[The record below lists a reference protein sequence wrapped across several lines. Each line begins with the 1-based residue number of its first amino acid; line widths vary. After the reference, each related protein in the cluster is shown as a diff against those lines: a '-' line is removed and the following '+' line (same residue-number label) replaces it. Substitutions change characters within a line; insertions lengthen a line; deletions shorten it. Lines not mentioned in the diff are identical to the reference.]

1 MFVSLAFIAA
11 AQAGVVIPLGKAPR
25 IIEQPRA
32 PIETAGPRWALACKD
47 SDDWEKPAPP
57 VRIHANTYLVG
68 TCGISSIL
76 ITGSQGHVLIDGGT
90 EQGADLIA
98 DNIRRLGYRVEDIR
112 FILHSHEHFDH
123 VGGIAKL
130 QRLSGAMV
138 ISSVPAKK
146 VLETGTPSADDP
158 QSGTLKP
165 FPPASVGRTIVDG
178 QEVRLGNLMLTA
190 MATPGH
196 TPGALS
202 WRWVSCD
209 GGVCRTIVYADSLS
223 PVSSPNYRFSDHPA
237 YLAAYRA
244 SIARI
249 AASPCEILITPHPS
263 ASRMPVRFSLGRPL
277 LDEKAF
283 RDYAAG
289 MTKNLD
295 DRLAKEAASKWAS
308 ASPSPARARRAR
320 RSRLP
325 AISSPTAPIRRSWS
339 PTNRMNRSQ
348 TSG

>member
-130 QRLSGAMV
+130 QRLSGATLV
-138 ISSVPAKK
+138 ASAAAAK
-146 VLETGTPSADDP
+146 VFETGAAGRDDP
-158 QSGTLKP
+158 QAGMHQP
-165 FPPASVGRTIVDG
+165 FAAAAVGRVVGDG
-178 QEVRLGNLMLTA
+178 DEIRLGNLMVTA
-190 MATPGH
+190 MTTPGH

-209 GGVCRTIVYADSLS
+209 GGVCPTVVYADSLS
-223 PVSSPNYRFSDHPA
+223 PVSRDNHRFSDHPD

-244 SIARI
+244 SIAKI
-249 AASPCEILITPHPS
+249 AASPCDILVTPHPS
-263 ASRMPVRFSLGRPL
+263 ASRMRDRLALGKPL
-277 LDEKAF
+277 LDPDVC

-289 MTKNLD
+289 LTKQLD
-295 DRLAKEAASKWAS
+295 ERLAREAGRK
-308 ASPSPARARRAR
+308 
-320 RSRLP
+320 
-325 AISSPTAPIRRSWS
+325 
-339 PTNRMNRSQ
+339 
-348 TSG
+348 

>member
-1 MFVSLAFIAA
+1 MFGSLAFIAA

-47 SDDWEKPAPP
+47 SDDWETPAPP

-76 ITGSQGHVLIDGGT
+76 ITGSQGQVLIDGGT

-123 VGGIAKL
+123 VGGVSKL
-130 QRLSGAMV
+130 QRMSGATLV
-138 ISSVPAKK
+138 ASAPAAK
-146 VLETGTPSADDP
+146 VFASGAASADDP
-158 QSGTLKP
+158 QAGMHKP
-165 FPPASVGRTIVDG
+165 FPAANVGRLIRDG
-178 QEVRLGNLMLTA
+178 EEVRLGSLMLTA

-209 GGVCRTIVYADSLS
+209 GGVCRTIVYADSLT
-223 PVSSPNYRFSDHPA
+223 PVSRDDYRFSEDPA

-244 SIARI
+244 SIAKV
-249 AASPCEILITPHPS
+249 AASPCEILVTPHPS
-263 ASRMPVRFSLGRPL
+263 ASQMRERLALGKPL
-277 LDEKAF
+277 LDPDAC
-283 RDYAAG
+283 RAYAAG
-289 MTKNLD
+289 LSRQLD
-295 DRLAKEAASKWAS
+295 ERLAKEA
-308 ASPSPARARRAR
+308 
-320 RSRLP
+320 
-325 AISSPTAPIRRSWS
+325 PTK
-339 PTNRMNRSQ
+339 
-348 TSG
+348 